1 MPVFKG
7 DFSGLGALQALTNFF
22 RDGSVAGYH
31 NLLPYAYELF
41 FALATIDLAITW
53 TLYKGEFKMQAF
65 VERFTKI
72 GFTLLLMQML
82 PEINAFILNSFKQA
96 GLIAGGNHFT
106 IKSFTDP
113 TQILQTGVKIIGFET
128 SVDSGTA
135 SSAAA
140 QIPPENTLLGKMAK
154 ISIFESGGLSNVVM
168 CFFAM
173 LLILA
178 GFFMMSIELMM
189 AIIEFNIF
197 ASIMIILIPF
207 SALKFTSFI
216 FQRCVSAVF
225 QFAIKLLL
233 IYFLLSLVW
242 ATTEKFTNVAPDSFG
257 TMLTQGLV
265 YLTLGYLVMKIPE
278 LVSGMMSGSPAMS
291 GNGVANTIAG
301 GAAGFAAGVA
311 SGAVKS
317 YGGARAVIAASRVQ
331 GVNRWDSFKGTV
343 SNIPKNTGAL
353 LRGVGPVTSRKL
365 IGADKANEYMRAGNA
380 IRSGEYAKQTDEQ
393 RNAGLATAISGR
405 PLTEKAQAQSNKSL
419 AAAQKSL
426 DSLNNLTPPKSSN
439 YSSSS
444 SSKPYDPNN
453 F

>member
-113 TQILQTGVKIIGFET
+113 TQILQTGVKIIGF
-128 SVDSGTA
+128 DPGTTTE
-135 SSAAA
+135 AAKN
-140 QIPPENTLLGKMAK
+140 IPADNTLLGKMAK

-257 TMLTQGLV
+257 SMLTQGLV

-311 SGAVKS
+311 SGAVKG
-317 YGGARAVIAASRVQ
+317 YGGTRAVLAASRVQ
-331 GVNRWDSFKGTV
+331 GVNRWDSVKGTTANV
-343 SNIPKNTGAL
+343 FRNTGAMI
-353 LRGVGPVTSRKL
+353 RGAGPLSSRKL
-365 IGADKANEYMRAGNA
+365 RGADRANELMRAGNA

-393 RNAGLATAISGR
+393 RNMGVSSGPR
-405 PLTEKAQAQSNKSL
+405 DTKTGRLLSSK
-419 AAAQKSL
+419 AAAQQAERQAKR
-426 DSLNNLTPPKSSN
+426 DAAKQRRNLRLGRAFKNVSRRDPKN
-439 YSSSS
+439 
-444 SSKPYDPNN
+444 
-453 F
+453 

>member
-1 MPVFKG
+1 MPEFKG
-7 DFSGLGALQALTNFF
+7 DFNSIDALQALTNFF

-31 NLLPYAYELF
+31 NLLPYAFELF

-96 GLIAGGNHFT
+96 GLIAGGNQVN
-106 IKSFTDP
+106 IKDFVNP
-113 TQILQTGVKIIGFET
+113 TQILQMGIKIIGFDAGGAT
-128 SVDSGTA
+128 SVTID
-135 SSAAA
+135 
-140 QIPPENTLLGKMAK
+140 PNNTILAKMEK
-154 ISIFESGGLSNVVM
+154 ISIFESGGLSSAIM
-168 CFFAM
+168 CFFTM
-173 LLILA
+173 ILIII
-178 GFFMMSIELMM
+178 GFFMMTIELMM

-225 QFAIKLLL
+225 QFGIKLLL
-233 IYFLLSLVW
+233 IYFMLSLVW
-242 ATTEKFTNVAPDSFG
+242 ATANKFSSVAPDSFG
-257 TMLTQGLV
+257 QMLTQGLV
-265 YLTLGYLVMKIPE
+265 YLTLGYLVMKVPE
-278 LVSGMMSGSPAMS
+278 LISGMMSGSPAMS

-311 SGAVKS
+311 SGTVKG
-317 YGGARAVIAASRVQ
+317 YGGARAVLAASRVQ

-419 AAAQKSL
+419 TAAQKSL
-426 DSLNNLTPPKSSN
+426 DSLNNLTPPKTSN
-439 YSSSS
+439 YSSNS